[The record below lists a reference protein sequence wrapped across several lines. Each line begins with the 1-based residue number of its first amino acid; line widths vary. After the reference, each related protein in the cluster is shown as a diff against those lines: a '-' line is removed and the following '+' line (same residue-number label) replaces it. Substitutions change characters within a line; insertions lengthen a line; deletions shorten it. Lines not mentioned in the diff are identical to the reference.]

1 MAGMRQEAAID
12 GFRLA
17 YERTGSGPAV
27 LLLHGWPGDRT
38 DYRAVVPLVSQ
49 AADVIVPDLR
59 GFGESDKH
67 IADPAREY
75 NAAAQA
81 RSIAGLIGELG
92 LGQVVLAGYDIGSRI
107 AQAVA
112 RNRPDLVRALVIAP
126 PLPGIG
132 DRILAP
138 QAQREF
144 WYQAFH
150 NLGLSAELIDG
161 QPVAVRAYLRHFWSH
176 WSGPAYEP
184 DDGHL
189 DHLVSVY
196 GPPGAF
202 TASIAWYRAGAGSV
216 AASLAEQVPS
226 PGDRIAVPTTVLWPE
241 HDPLFPREWSD
252 RIGEFFADPRLT
264 WLDGAGHFSPLEAPG
279 AFAAAVVAAAG
290 TGAAGPAPASTEPWW
305 HTRPMRFR
313 ATVELGG
320 KTATGIEVPQDVVAA
335 LGSGNRPPVTVT
347 IGGHTYRTTVARMGG
362 RFLVPL
368 SAENRT
374 EAGVAAGDQVDV
386 DIDLDS
392 GPREVVVPADLAAA
406 LAQDDTAR
414 ANFDGQSYTHR
425 KEWVRWIEEAKKS
438 ETRATRL
445 TKTVESLRAGKRAR

>member
-1 MAGMRQEAAID
+1 MAGMRSEAAID

-38 DYRAVVPLVSQ
+38 DYREVVPSVSQ

-59 GFGESDKH
+59 GFGGSDKH
-67 IADPAREY
+67 VADPAREY

-107 AQAVA
+107 AQAIA
-112 RNRPDLVRALVIAP
+112 RSRPDLVRALVIAP

-161 QPVAVRAYLRHFWSH
+161 RPDAVRAYLRHFWSH

-184 DDGHL
+184 DDQHL

-216 AASLAEQVPS
+216 AASLAEQVPD

-279 AFAAAVVAAAG
+279 AFAAAVVAAVG
-290 TGAAGPAPASTEPWW
+290 TGPAKITQ
-305 HTRPMRFR
+305 H
-313 ATVELGG
+313 
-320 KTATGIEVPQDVVAA
+320 
-335 LGSGNRPPVTVT
+335 
-347 IGGHTYRTTVARMGG
+347 
-362 RFLVPL
+362 
-368 SAENRT
+368 
-374 EAGVAAGDQVDV
+374 
-386 DIDLDS
+386 
-392 GPREVVVPADLAAA
+392 
-406 LAQDDTAR
+406 
-414 ANFDGQSYTHR
+414 
-425 KEWVRWIEEAKKS
+425 
-438 ETRATRL
+438 
-445 TKTVESLRAGKRAR
+445 

>member
-1 MAGMRQEAAID
+1 MTGMRSEAAID
-12 GFRLA
+12 EFRLA
-17 YERTGSGPAV
+17 YERTGSGPVV

-38 DYRAVVPLVSQ
+38 DYRAVVPLVARS
-49 AADVIVPDLR
+49 ADVIVPDLR

-67 IADPAREY
+67 PAEPARQY

-81 RSIAGLIGELG
+81 RSITGLIGELG
-92 LGQVVLAGYDIGSRI
+92 LGPVVLAGYDIGSRI

-112 RNRPDLVRALVIAP
+112 RDRPDLVRALVIAP

-161 QPVAVRAYLRHFWSH
+161 RPDAVRAYLRHFWSH

-184 DDGHL
+184 DDKHL

-216 AASLAEQVPS
+216 AASLAEKAPAPRNRVT
-226 PGDRIAVPTTVLWPE
+226 VPTTVLWPE
-241 HDPLFPREWSD
+241 YDPLFPREWSD
-252 RIGEFFADPRLT
+252 RIGEFFADARLT

-279 AFAAAVVAAAG
+279 EFAAAVVAAAG
-290 TGAAGPAPASTEPWW
+290 A
-305 HTRPMRFR
+305 
-313 ATVELGG
+313 
-320 KTATGIEVPQDVVAA
+320 
-335 LGSGNRPPVTVT
+335 
-347 IGGHTYRTTVARMGG
+347 
-362 RFLVPL
+362 
-368 SAENRT
+368 
-374 EAGVAAGDQVDV
+374 
-386 DIDLDS
+386 
-392 GPREVVVPADLAAA
+392 
-406 LAQDDTAR
+406 
-414 ANFDGQSYTHR
+414 
-425 KEWVRWIEEAKKS
+425 
-438 ETRATRL
+438 
-445 TKTVESLRAGKRAR
+445 

>member
-1 MAGMRQEAAID
+1 MAGMRSEAAID
-12 GFRLA
+12 EFRLA

-38 DYRAVVPLVSQ
+38 DYRAVVPLVSRS
-49 AADVIVPDLR
+49 ADVIVPDLR

-67 IADPAREY
+67 PAEPARQY

-112 RNRPDLVRALVIAP
+112 RDRPDLVRALVIAP

-132 DRILAP
+132 DRILSP

-161 QPVAVRAYLRHFWSH
+161 RPDAVRAYLRHFWSH

-184 DDGHL
+184 DDEHL

-216 AASLAEQVPS
+216 AASLAEKAPA
-226 PGDRIAVPTTVLWPE
+226 PGDRVAVPTTVLWPE
-241 HDPLFPREWSD
+241 YDPLFPREWSD
-252 RIGEFFADPRLT
+252 RIGEFFADARLT

-279 AFAAAVVAAAG
+279 EFASAVVAAAG
-290 TGAAGPAPASTEPWW
+290 TGPG
-305 HTRPMRFR
+305 
-313 ATVELGG
+313 
-320 KTATGIEVPQDVVAA
+320 
-335 LGSGNRPPVTVT
+335 
-347 IGGHTYRTTVARMGG
+347 
-362 RFLVPL
+362 
-368 SAENRT
+368 
-374 EAGVAAGDQVDV
+374 
-386 DIDLDS
+386 
-392 GPREVVVPADLAAA
+392 
-406 LAQDDTAR
+406 
-414 ANFDGQSYTHR
+414 
-425 KEWVRWIEEAKKS
+425 
-438 ETRATRL
+438 
-445 TKTVESLRAGKRAR
+445 

>member
-38 DYRAVVPLVSQ
+38 DYRAVIPLVSGD
-49 AADVIVPDLR
+49 ADVIVPDLR

-112 RNRPDLVRALVIAP
+112 KDRPELVRALVIAP

-161 QPVAVRAYLRHFWSH
+161 RPDAVRAYLRHFWSH

-184 DDGHL
+184 DEKHL

-196 GPPGAF
+196 EPPGAF

-216 AASLAEQVPS
+216 AASLAERVPA
-226 PGDRIAVPTTVLWPE
+226 PGDRIVVPTTVLWPE
-241 HDPLFPREWSD
+241 HDPLFPREWAD
-252 RIGEFFADPRLT
+252 RVGEFFADARLA

-279 AFAAAVVAAAG
+279 VFAAALVAAAG
-290 TGAAGPAPASTEPWW
+290 TGPARISR
-305 HTRPMRFR
+305 H
-313 ATVELGG
+313 
-320 KTATGIEVPQDVVAA
+320 
-335 LGSGNRPPVTVT
+335 
-347 IGGHTYRTTVARMGG
+347 
-362 RFLVPL
+362 
-368 SAENRT
+368 
-374 EAGVAAGDQVDV
+374 
-386 DIDLDS
+386 
-392 GPREVVVPADLAAA
+392 
-406 LAQDDTAR
+406 
-414 ANFDGQSYTHR
+414 
-425 KEWVRWIEEAKKS
+425 
-438 ETRATRL
+438 
-445 TKTVESLRAGKRAR
+445 